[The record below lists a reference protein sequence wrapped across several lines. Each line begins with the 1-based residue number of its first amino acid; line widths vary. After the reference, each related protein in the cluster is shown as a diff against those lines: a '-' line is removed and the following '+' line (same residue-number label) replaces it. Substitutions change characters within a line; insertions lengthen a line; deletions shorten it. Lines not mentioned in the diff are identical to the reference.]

1 MEKVIKCGDI
11 EIQKQTFYHQ
21 DKGPISIKN
30 KDINKIVES
39 NKASFGKKGFKYF
52 VGYKDAKKIGL
63 YVYFSQ
69 KCLHIEKALMKI
81 NLCLIL

>member
-30 KDINKIVES
+30 KDINKIVVS

-52 VGYKDAKKIGL
+52 IGYRDSKKNWTFMSI
-63 YVYFSQ
+63 SS
-69 KCLHIEKALMKI
+69 
-81 NLCLIL
+81 